1 MTAPKKDR
9 LGKGLGAL
17 LGEYM
22 EPAAA
27 APDSLRLPVR
37 SIVPNPKQPRRMF
50 NEAELTDL
58 AQSIDANGLLQ
69 PLVVRPAPGT
79 VDRYELVAGERR
91 WRAVRSLGWDDVP
104 ALVRDVDD
112 DTLLILALV
121 ENLQREALN
130 PIEEAEGYRALT
142 DDHGLSHS
150 DIARSVGKN
159 RSTVANALR
168 LLNLP
173 PSVRKY
179 LEDGTLTSGHARP
192 LLALEDPIRMSE
204 LARVAVES
212 GWSVREVER
221 RVQASVTSKRRKEKT
236 APNPVL
242 AALEEELRGALAT
255 KVAIR
260 ANRKGT
266 RGKIEV
272 PFHSAEEFER
282 LFEALTGKEASEIV
296 G

>member
-1 MTAPKKDR
+1 M
-9 LGKGLGAL
+9 
-17 LGEYM
+17 
-22 EPAAA
+22 
-27 APDSLRLPVR
+27 
-37 SIVPNPKQPRRMF
+37 
-50 NEAELTDL
+50 
-58 AQSIDANGLLQ
+58 
-69 PLVVRPAPGT
+69 
-79 VDRYELVAGERR
+79 
-91 WRAVRSLGWDDVP
+91 GWDDVP